1 MPTVLTLKAKATA
14 SDAVATTEHAAPL
27 FRCLPDVLGLGW
39 VMAAAMLMLTPAF
52 ARGGYLGPFDT
63 LSTLG
68 LTAQRGVIAHNT
80 AFSDQIT
87 AMIPWTHLAWLQV
100 HSGHVPLWNPY
111 NGVGVPLAFNWQSA
125 VFSVPSLIAYVFPLQ
140 WAFTVV
146 VVTTILIAGSGAYVL
161 GRVLHL
167 GVIAS
172 AFAATIFELSGPMV
186 AWLGYPMVTVM
197 AWSGWIFAAAILLT
211 RASHRVRYIVL
222 LSVFIACAVYSG
234 HPQALFLLGTGLIVF
249 LVVLLAMR
257 TSWLGGSGP
266 ILRPTLDLVMA
277 AVAGAFLSAPLILPG
292 LQIIG
297 ASARSATSDSG
308 GGVSLFSL
316 PNLLMQ
322 GYYGLP
328 IAGSHWF
335 PPGSASALYSE
346 SAAYLG
352 VVALVLAGA
361 VMVVHIRKPM
371 AAAFT
376 AVAAAMAFAAFFG
389 LGIVPIHLVA
399 LASGSYAL
407 MPMSFALAMLAGI
420 GLNILISRNT
430 DRRYLKWAGVGFGV
444 VLALLL
450 GLWALGSHRRN
461 PLSGGQLSSAEA
473 SIRAH
478 SFVGPVLCTV
488 IGLAAVGII
497 LRYGRRPAAAGA
509 AERPWPLGGIAQ
521 WTGMAL
527 LVVESVFLIAAGAPL
542 WPSNASFPAPTA
554 AETALQQTVGSALV
568 GVGSGGCSAYSWD
581 LIGIVANDNILPGI
595 RELSI
600 YDPAA
605 PSSYF
610 TSWWAATGSHQLKYS
625 NWFCPNVTTSQ
636 VARLYGVSYVLEVHD
651 QPGPTGSVFVKSVGD
666 EDLFRIP
673 GASTATMVPLQA
685 GGPPD
690 KFVPGKPVPSTRPA
704 PNQLRVSMDSSSAQV
719 LRLRE
724 ANVPGWKASIDGKPL
739 ALHKFAGLMLEA
751 TIPAGHH
758 VIELTYW
765 PPLFT
770 AGLVLALLTVIGL
783 VAALVVAGVRPRHA
797 RR

>member
-1 MPTVLTLKAKATA
+1 M
-14 SDAVATTEHAAPL
+14 
-27 FRCLPDVLGLGW
+27 
-39 VMAAAMLMLTPAF
+39 
-52 ARGGYLGPFDT
+52 
-63 LSTLG
+63 
-68 LTAQRGVIAHNT
+68 
-80 AFSDQIT
+80 
-87 AMIPWTHLAWLQV
+87 
-100 HSGHVPLWNPY
+100 
-111 NGVGVPLAFNWQSA
+111 
-125 VFSVPSLIAYVFPLQ
+125 
-140 WAFTVV
+140 
-146 VVTTILIAGSGAYVL
+146 
-161 GRVLHL
+161 
-167 GVIAS
+167 
-172 AFAATIFELSGPMV
+172 
-186 AWLGYPMVTVM
+186 
-197 AWSGWIFAAAILLT
+197 
-211 RASHRVRYIVL
+211 
-222 LSVFIACAVYSG
+222 
-234 HPQALFLLGTGLIVF
+234 
-249 LVVLLAMR
+249 
-257 TSWLGGSGP
+257 
-266 ILRPTLDLVMA
+266 
-277 AVAGAFLSAPLILPG
+277 
-292 LQIIG
+292 
-297 ASARSATSDSG
+297 
-308 GGVSLFSL
+308 SLFSL

-352 VVALVLAGA
+352 VVTLVLAGA

-376 AVAAAMAFAAFFG
+376 AMAAAMAFAAFFG

-478 SFVGPVLCTV
+478 SFVGPLLCTV

-509 AERPWPLGGIAQ
+509 APRRWPLGGIAQ

-527 LVVESVFLIAAGAPL
+527 LVVESVFLITAGAPL

-651 QPGPTGSVFVKSVGD
+651 HPGPTGSVFVKSVGD

-673 GASTATMVPLQA
+673 GASTATVVPLQA

-704 PNQLRVSMDSSSAQV
+704 PNQLRVSMDSSSTQV

-783 VAALVVAGVRPRHA
+783 VAALVVAEVRPRHA
-797 RR
+797 RVDRLSGSEQPLLPMVPPRPTGSLRSARVGWLARWPSWTHGSTIDSRSSQTQSITLRAASPLCIDLNWCANSHAVNTPERRIRPNLSIRRCGADRTSCMNPASRRHLMAEFQNHEFDARIREETATTPRDPERTPRVVVRKDGTTAESYGPARGYSRRRFRPGNMANLRHGAYSHRVISAVAVDVGVGLLEIVRPSGCEPPSDKDPVKGSEG